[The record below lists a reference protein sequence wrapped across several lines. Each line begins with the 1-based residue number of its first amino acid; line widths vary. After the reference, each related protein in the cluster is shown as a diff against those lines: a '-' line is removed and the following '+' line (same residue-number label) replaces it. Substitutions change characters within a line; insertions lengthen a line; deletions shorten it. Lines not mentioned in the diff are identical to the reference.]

1 MSVWLAATDTE
12 PEPSCRNGCCRPVST
27 LLARH
32 LITTCTR
39 LGGLVIDID
48 AADHAVVSSALTTG
62 CRAVATFSDPARA
75 HHSWQALKRLH
86 PRHDLEVADLRLTPA
101 DATHQ
106 TLTDLLGTADLVIAK
121 RHCRQSEQVELS
133 HLAALVKPGGHLAV
147 ITGLHRAGGHVHD
160 PAPDI
165 IHNARHAELT
175 YLQHIIALHVPVR
188 GGRLEPPPTWRVP
201 APDPATA
208 GCAGLP
214 ISTRLHTDVLIFTKP
229 RRSPRVAD
237 LPTENAG
244 GDPS

>member
-1 MSVWLAATDTE
+1 MSVWLAANDTE
-12 PEPSCRNGCCRPVST
+12 PEPSCRYGCCRPVST

-48 AADHAVVSSALTTG
+48 AADHAIVSSALTTG

-75 HHSWQALKRLH
+75 HRCWQALQRLH
-86 PRHDLEVADLRLTPA
+86 PRHDLEVADLRLAPTGT
-101 DATHQ
+101 THRMV
-106 TLTDLLGTADLVIAK
+106 TDLLGTADLVIAK
-121 RHCRQSEQVELS
+121 RCCRQSEQVGLAL
-133 HLAALVKPGGHLAV
+133 LAALVKPGGHLAV
-147 ITGLHRAGGHVHD
+147 ITSLHRAGGHVHD

-165 IHNARHAELT
+165 IDNARQAELT
-175 YLQHIIALHVPVR
+175 YLQHIVALHVPVR
-188 GGRLEPPPTWRVP
+188 GGRLEPPPAWRVP
-201 APDPATA
+201 APGPATA
-208 GCAGLP
+208 RCAGLP

-229 RRSPRVAD
+229 RQSPRVAD